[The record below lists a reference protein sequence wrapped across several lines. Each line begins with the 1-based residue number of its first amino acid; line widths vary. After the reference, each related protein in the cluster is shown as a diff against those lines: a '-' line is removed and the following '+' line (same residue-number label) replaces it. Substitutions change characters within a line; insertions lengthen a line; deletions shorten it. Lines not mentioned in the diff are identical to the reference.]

1 MLSPLSGLFG
11 SANERILKSLRPLV
25 AATSSLAQG
34 LRSCSAEDLRDKF
47 ATLRR
52 RRQGGATQG
61 GAKLGG
67 TSLVGASLEH
77 LLPETFALVRE
88 AATRTLGQTHF
99 DVQLAGGIVLHR
111 GEIAEMKTGEG
122 KTLVATLAAALNA
135 LDNQGVHIVTVNDYL
150 ARRDADWMGKVF
162 HALGLTTGCIHAN
175 LDDSARKAQYA
186 CDITYGTNN
195 ELGFDFLR
203 DNLKLRSDDCVQRGF
218 NYAIVDEVDSILI
231 DEART
236 PLIISGPAQ
245 RSVDTYSK
253 IDKLVAGLSAEHF
266 EKDEKQRSISLTES
280 GSEYCESLVEQQGL
294 VSAGG
299 LYDLENITLVHQI
312 TQGLKARHLFHID
325 SDYIVKDGAVLIID
339 EFTGRIMEG
348 RRYSDGLHQALEA
361 KEGVVIQNENQTLAS
376 ITFQNYFRG
385 YAKLAGM
392 TGTAMTEAAEFDE
405 IYGLRV
411 VALET
416 HKPMCRKDDNDE
428 IYRTREE
435 RDKAVE
441 RQIESCFAKGQPIL
455 IGTVSIDKSER
466 LSARL
471 RRAKIPHQVLNARR
485 HEQEAEIIVN
495 AGRSGSVTIATN
507 MAGRGTDIQLG
518 GNAEALLALASSRSS
533 GSSKN
538 NSKGNFKHS
547 SKGNFKNSSKGK
559 KGSAKNNDAKNN
571 DAKNND
577 AKNNE
582 AKNNDAK
589 NNDERLLTEIRANA
603 ASVRAAGG
611 LFILGTERHESRR
624 IDNQLRGRS
633 GRQGDAGRSKF
644 FLSLEDDLMRVFGSQ
659 RLDSML
665 EKLGIRAD
673 EAISHPWVSKAIEKA
688 QKKVEEQ
695 NFEIRKQLLKF
706 DDVTNDQRKIV
717 FAQRRAFMD
726 DSVSQSSLIAEFRED
741 LLEQMVKRALPERA
755 LAEQWDLSGLHEET
769 LRLFALDLPIAR
781 WAHEEGVAE
790 DILRTRIGSA
800 VSEHVAAQFSS
811 VSRSIM
817 EDAERYLLLQVQD
830 ALWKDHLGQLDHL
843 RQGIGLRSYGQQDP
857 LNAYR
862 REAFELFE
870 GMLLLM
876 KENVVALLSRLTIDL
891 GSASRQSPDKRS
903 RKSSDTR
910 IGGTSGEEN
919 VNNSPNVNQPLIV
932 ADKIRRNAACPCG
945 SGKKYK
951 HCHGKL
957 S

>member
-1 MLSPLSGLFG
+1 MLSPLLGFFG
-11 SANERILKSLRPLV
+11 SANERVLKSLRPMV
-25 AATSSLAQG
+25 SATSALAPV
-34 LRSCSAEDLRDKF
+34 LRECSDSELREKF
-47 ATLRR
+47 AALRR
-52 RRQGGATQG
+52 RRASDE
-61 GAKLGG
+61 KLDN
-67 TSLVGASLEH
+67 
-77 LLPETFALVRE
+77 LLPEAFSLVRE
-88 AATRTLGQTHF
+88 AATRTLEQTHF
-99 DVQLAGGIVLHR
+99 DVQIAGGIVLHR

-135 LDNQGVHIVTVNDYL
+135 LDNKGVHIVTVNDYL
-150 ARRDADWMGKVF
+150 ARRDAAWMGKVF
-162 HALGLTTGCIHAN
+162 RALGLTTGCIYAG
-175 LDDSARKAQYA
+175 LDDFERKAQYA

-218 NYAIVDEVDSILI
+218 HYAIVDEVDSILI

-245 RSVDTYSK
+245 RSVDTYGK
-253 IDKLVAGLSAEHF
+253 VDRLVSVLSAEHF

-280 GSEYCESLVEQQGL
+280 GSEYCESLVEEHGL
-294 VSAGG
+294 ISSGG
-299 LYDLENITLVHQI
+299 LYDLDNITLVHQI
-312 TQGLKARHLFHID
+312 TQSLKARHLFHRD

-361 KEGVVIQNENQTLAS
+361 KEGVTIQNENQTLAS

-385 YAKLAGM
+385 YDKLAGM
-392 TGTAMTEAAEFDE
+392 TGTAMTEAAEFEE

-416 HKPMCRKDDNDE
+416 NKPMCRKDDNDE
-428 IYRTREE
+428 IYRTKEE
-435 RDKAVE
+435 RDKAIE
-441 RQIESCFAKGQPIL
+441 RQIETCFSKGQPIL
-455 IGTVSIDKSER
+455 IGTVSIEKSEH
-466 LSARL
+466 LSSRL

-485 HEQEAEIIVN
+485 HDQEAEIIIN

-518 GNAEALLALASSRSS
+518 GNAEAILAQSQQLSSGKGKGKSGSEDRSS
-533 GSSKN
+533 
-538 NSKGNFKHS
+538 
-547 SKGNFKNSSKGK
+547 
-559 KGSAKNNDAKNN
+559 
-571 DAKNND
+571 
-577 AKNNE
+577 E
-582 AKNNDAK
+582 AV
-589 NNDERLLTEIRANA
+589 LSEIRANGER
-603 ASVRAAGG
+603 VRAAGG

-633 GRQGDAGRSKF
+633 GRQGDSGRSKF

-688 QKKVEEQ
+688 QRKVEEQ

-717 FAQRRAFMD
+717 FAQRRAFMN
-726 DSVSQSSLIAEFRED
+726 DSVSQSDLVAEFRDD
-741 LLEQMVKRALPERA
+741 LLDKMIKRSLPERV
-755 LAEQWDLSGLHEET
+755 LPEQWDLSGLHEET
-769 LRLFALDLPIAR
+769 LRLFALDLPITS
-781 WAHEEGVAE
+781 WAKEEGVAE
-790 DILRTRIGSA
+790 DILRKRIGSA
-800 VSEHVAAQFSS
+800 VSEHVENQFSS
-811 VSRSIM
+811 VSRSVM

-870 GMLLLM
+870 GMLWLM
-876 KENVVALLSRLTIDL
+876 KENVVALLSRLTIDVGTATPSRSGRAGGGRAGGGGRDSRVRDSRVDVGEDVNARPSISKPL
-891 GSASRQSPDKRS
+891 VSAH
-903 RKSSDTR
+903 
-910 IGGTSGEEN
+910 
-919 VNNSPNVNQPLIV
+919 
-932 ADKIRRNAACPCG
+932 KIRRNASCPCG